1 MRHLAYERAKG
12 WIFGNKRGNRLPV
25 VPQLVRIVSII
36 SLVTL
41 QVVQVDSTKIGLV
54 LLEMVHAFSNVGWNV
69 CLVEFIPFQFIIA
82 FVVGVVVVTEHWM
95 KNRVFHI
102 KVRFCNGKIS
112 FLRKEIIIMVIL
124 KITWEVIAPG

>member
-12 WIFGNKRGNRLPV
+12 WIFGNKRGDRLPV
-25 VPQLVRIVSII
+25 VPQLVRIVSIAG
-36 SLVTL
+36 LVTL

-54 LLEMVHAFSNVGWNV
+54 LLEMVHVSSKVGLNV

-102 KVRFCNGKIS
+102 KVRFCNSKTS
-112 FLRKEIIIMVIL
+112 FLRKEIIIMVIS